1 MSNVALSFRRFP
13 DTIIRYRTGRGGYV
27 LGQFVPGKET
37 SIEIR
42 CAVQP
47 LSLEDSD
54 FAGGAQTR
62 SLIKIYVPQRSDTD
76 ASPLTPILAAA
87 FDEALADQI
96 LWEGKRYT
104 VEESRRW
111 PRYTRAVCIRET

>member
-1 MSNVALSFRRFP
+1 MRNLALSFRRFP
-13 DTIIRYRTGRGGYV
+13 DTIIRYRTGRGSYV
-27 LGQFVPGKET
+27 LGQFVPGEEDY
-37 SIEIR
+37 IELR

-62 SLIKIYVPQRSDTD
+62 SLIKVYVPQGADTD

-87 FDEALADQI
+87 FDEALAD
-96 LWEGKRYT
+96 
-104 VEESRRW
+104 
-111 PRYTRAVCIRET
+111 

>member
-1 MSNVALSFRRFP
+1 MRTLAPRRFP
-13 DTIIRYRTGRGGYV
+13 DVIIRYRIGRGRYV
-27 LGQFVPGKET
+27 LGEWVEGVEE
-37 SIEIR
+37 SIEL
-42 CAVQP
+42 AASVQP

-62 SLIKIYVPQRSDTD
+62 SLVKVFVPQSADPN

-87 FDEALADQI
+87 FAKSTADQV
-96 LWEGKRYT
+96 LWAGERYT

-111 PRYTRAVCIRET
+111 PRHTRAILIRES

>member
-27 LGQFVPGKET
+27 LGQFVPGKES
-37 SIEIR
+37 SIELKA
-42 CAVQP
+42 AVQP
-47 LSLEDSD
+47 LALEDSD

-62 SLIKIYVPQRSDTD
+62 SLIKIYIPQSADQN
-76 ASPLTPILAAA
+76 ASPLTPVLSAA
-87 FDEALADQI
+87 FDTALADEV
-96 LWEGKRYT
+96 LWEGKRYV